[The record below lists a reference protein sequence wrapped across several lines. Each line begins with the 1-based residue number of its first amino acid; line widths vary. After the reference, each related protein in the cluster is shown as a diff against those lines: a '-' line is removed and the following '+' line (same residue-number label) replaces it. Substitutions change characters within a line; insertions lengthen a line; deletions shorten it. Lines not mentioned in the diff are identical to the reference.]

1 MNFRKVSDQ
10 SIQSIYGNNYDQPT
24 VNLTMTFLKPAG
36 EANLYVQFGYAL
48 QTICYQIQG
57 HVSGSMNSD
66 MINENKQVNNQQLLD
81 QNYNQ
86 KKFLQSKQNNVN

>member
-10 SIQSIYGNNYDQPT
+10 SIQSIYGNKYDQPT

-36 EANLYVQFGYAL
+36 EENLYVQFGYAL

-86 KKFLQSKQNNVN
+86 KKVSSR